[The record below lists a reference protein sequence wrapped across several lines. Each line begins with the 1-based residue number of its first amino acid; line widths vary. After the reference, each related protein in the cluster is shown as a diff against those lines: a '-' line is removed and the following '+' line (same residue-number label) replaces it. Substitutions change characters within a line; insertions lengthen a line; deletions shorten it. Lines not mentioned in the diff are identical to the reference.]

1 MHLWKKLNQGHDF
14 VKITIPIPTNNESSL
29 LTFLSEEY
37 SEGIQLV
44 QHIHKC
50 FSTLNRI
57 TKKTMV
63 AEPKDLQLA
72 NELLTLQTPKTW
84 QNLWNGPTDPNQY
97 LTSVMSKTAFIAKL
111 KSIQDKN
118 YLFQQSINLSLLFH
132 PETFLTAFKQD
143 ISRESKIAMNEL
155 TLNTSWKPGNVNN
168 IMTLSGLLIEGALFD
183 GYILSP
189 CSSNSQS
196 INSAPDCYIN
206 WIQKQQ
212 LIENGKIIDIP
223 LYYSNNRSAI
233 LAFLQVPCNANE
245 KNKWIQAATAFF
257 IDH

>member
-72 NELLTLQTPKTW
+72 NELLTLQ
-84 QNLWNGPTDPNQY
+84 
-97 LTSVMSKTAFIAKL
+97 VKL
-111 KSIQDKN
+111 KCIH
-118 YLFQQSINLSLLFH
+118 ILSL
-132 PETFLTAFKQD
+132 FK
-143 ISRESKIAMNEL
+143 
-155 TLNTSWKPGNVNN
+155 
-168 IMTLSGLLIEGALFD
+168 LFD
-183 GYILSP
+183 LFRHLKHGKTFGTVRLILI
-189 CSSNSQS
+189 S
-196 INSAPDCYIN
+196 I
-206 WIQKQQ
+206 
-212 LIENGKIIDIP
+212 
-223 LYYSNNRSAI
+223 
-233 LAFLQVPCNANE
+233 
-245 KNKWIQAATAFF
+245 
-257 IDH
+257 